1 MMAEM
6 KKADAEE
13 ALRAAL
19 ERHEQARLHYIKM
32 ASEFSGEIIEGEP
45 FVMVTIQVLGG
56 MRVSF
61 LWPIGM

>member
-19 ERHEQARLHYIKM
+19 ERHEQAHLHY
-32 ASEFSGEIIEGEP
+32 AS
-45 FVMVTIQVLGG
+45 
-56 MRVSF
+56 MRAEQ
-61 LWPIGM
+61 